1 MVVFIQKEELML
13 QRIFKIMAVVTTA
26 VLTMFS
32 ILHAAEKP
40 EIVRHDATYLE
51 KGVSIVVQWQSANPV
66 TRVVISAG
74 KDQKEIKVDEYD
86 NRRNAYGYSGEVSAL
101 IPVDSVAGGFGPPPG
116 PVPFQYTL
124 QLEDDLRLKSDVI
137 FGKVAPPAIA
147 GGMMPPPGGMMPPG
161 MMPPGMMLPPG
172 GMMPPHGDDGWGQ
185 GQLNSNVTTQQPQG
199 GTNAG
204 GIMDKLAAAYDKFD
218 TAPTMNKVK
227 VNILSPE
234 TVSFASKAV
243 DDKGLR
249 EVKFKILDARGIT
262 VQEQVLTNLGK
273 NWEGTSQTFQIGGG
287 NFRVIAQAIDS
298 AGNTSKEQSESF
310 TLTGPPAAVQS
321 QPQPQ
326 PQQPSVQPPSVPD
339 PAQPTQQPY
348 QQPYQQPGVMSPP
361 PPAVMPPPPPVVMP
375 PPDVTP
381 PPVVMPPPPL
391 PDVTTPPPF
400 VAPPP
405 PDVVPPP
412 QPPLQSDRR
421 RSKSPSDQAADAT
434 MRRVTDTGAD
444 TRSHNARPS
453 DTDFVDSNVTE
464 CRADNRRNH
473 SELVQ
478 LYESARAAGN
488 ITQAEAQAF
497 SDMEERLK
505 TLSGNLNKGGLNLT
519 ECQMLSQQIATERAR
534 VQRMARVQRP
544 Q

>member
-1 MVVFIQKEELML
+1 
-13 QRIFKIMAVVTTA
+13 
-26 VLTMFS
+26 
-32 ILHAAEKP
+32 
-40 EIVRHDATYLE
+40 
-51 KGVSIVVQWQSANPV
+51 
-66 TRVVISAG
+66 
-74 KDQKEIKVDEYD
+74 
-86 NRRNAYGYSGEVSAL
+86 
-101 IPVDSVAGGFGPPPG
+101 
-116 PVPFQYTL
+116 
-124 QLEDDLRLKSDVI
+124 
-137 FGKVAPPAIA
+137 
-147 GGMMPPPGGMMPPG
+147 MMPP
-161 MMPPGMMLPPG
+161 

-185 GQLNSNVTTQQPQG
+185 GNLNSNVTTQQPQG
-199 GTNAG
+199 GAAAAG

-234 TVSFASKAV
+234 TVNFTSKAV

-249 EVKFKILDARGIT
+249 EVKFKILDARGMT

-287 NFRVIAQAIDS
+287 NFRIIAQAIDS
-298 AGNTSKEQSESF
+298 TGNTSKEQSESF

-321 QPQPQ
+321 QPQAQ

-339 PAQPTQQPY
+339 PAQAP

-361 PPAVMPPPPPVVMP
+361 PPVVTPPPMVMPPPPPPMIMPPPPPVVMP

-381 PPVVMPPPPL
+381 PPVLIPPPPL
-391 PDVTTPPPF
+391 PDATTPPPV

-421 RSKSPSDQAADAT
+421 RSKPPSDQAADT
-434 MRRVTDTGAD
+434 TTRRVTDTGAD
-444 TRSHNARPS
+444 NRLHGARPS
-453 DTDFVDSNVTE
+453 NTDFVDTNVTE

-497 SDMEERLK
+497 FDMEERLK
-505 TLSGNLNKGGLNLT
+505 TLSRNLNKGGLNLT